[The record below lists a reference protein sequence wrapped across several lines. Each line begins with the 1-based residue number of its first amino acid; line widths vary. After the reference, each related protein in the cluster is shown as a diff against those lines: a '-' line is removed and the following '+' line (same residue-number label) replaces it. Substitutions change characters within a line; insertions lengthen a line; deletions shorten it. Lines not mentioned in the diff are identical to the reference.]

1 MSEKEPHIENDV
13 LEALMD
19 AWARYPA
26 MRLGQLIVNVVR
38 PENPCPEIFYIEDS
52 QLIKKL
58 RRASCPCPSAL
69 DSKKGGIDAEE

>member
-1 MSEKEPHIENDV
+1 MSEKEPHIETDV

-19 AWARYPA
+19 AWSRYPA

-38 PENPCPEIFYIEDS
+38 PVNPCPETFYIEDP

-58 RRASCPCPSAL
+58 RRASCP
-69 DSKKGGIDAEE
+69 

>member
-1 MSEKEPHIENDV
+1 MSEREPHIENDV
-13 LEALMD
+13 IEALVE
-19 AWARYPA
+19 AWSRYPA

-58 RRASCPCPSAL
+58 RKYGPS
-69 DSKKGGIDAEE
+69 SR

>member
-19 AWARYPA
+19 AWSRHPA

-38 PENPCPEIFYIEDS
+38 PENPCPEIFSIEDS
-52 QLIKKL
+52 QLMKKL
-58 RRASCPCPSAL
+58 RKFVSYPH
-69 DSKKGGIDAEE
+69 